1 MTIKMIVTWSFTVI
15 GSFIVKFLGGADILL
30 KVTCLMIVLDYFSGI
45 IKGYLNQELD
55 SKKGTKG
62 IAKKTLYVV
71 AIMMCVALDSITHL
85 NEAGLSFRSIILL
98 YITGTEGISIME
110 NLEAAGIK
118 MPDKIRT
125 VLRKMKD
132 EEPK

>member
-1 MTIKMIVTWSFTVI
+1 MTTKTIVTWSFTVI

-62 IAKKTLYVV
+62 IAKKMLYVV
-71 AIMMCVALDSITHL
+71 AIMMCVALDRITHL

-98 YITGTEGISIME
+98 YITGTEGMSIME
-110 NLEAAGIK
+110 NLEAVGIK
-118 MPDKIRT
+118 MPGKIHT

>member
-1 MTIKMIVTWSFTVI
+1 MTTKMIVTGGFTLI

-30 KVTCLMIVLDYFSGI
+30 RVTCLMIVLDYISGI
-45 IKGYLNQELD
+45 IKGYLGQELD

-62 IAKKTLYVV
+62 IIKKMLYVI
-71 AIMMCVALDSITHL
+71 AIMMCVGLDSITHL
-85 NEAGLSFRSIILL
+85 NEAGLSFRAIILL

-110 NLEAAGIK
+110 NLEAVGIK
-118 MPDKIRT
+118 MPGKIHT

>member
-1 MTIKMIVTWSFTVI
+1 MTTKMIVTWSFTVI

-62 IAKKTLYVV
+62 IAKKMLYVV

-85 NEAGLSFRSIILL
+85 SEAGLSFRAIILL

-110 NLEAAGIK
+110 NLEAVGIK
-118 MPDKIRT
+118 MPGKIHT

>member
-1 MTIKMIVTWSFTVI
+1 
-15 GSFIVKFLGGADILL
+15 
-30 KVTCLMIVLDYFSGI
+30 MIVLDYFSGI
-45 IKGYLNQELD
+45 IKGYLNQELG
-55 SKKGTKG
+55 SKKGAKG
-62 IAKKTLYVV
+62 IAKKMLYVV

-85 NEAGLSFRSIILL
+85 NEAGLSFRAIILL

-110 NLEAAGIK
+110 NLEAVGVK
-118 MPDKIRT
+118 MPGKIRT